1 MYGRPLPGTHG
12 RVRATPRPRP
22 PSLMSGGRHI
32 RVSARARG
40 CARARFGGRVAGGT
54 GQPRVALP
62 TAESIKAPFPVSR
75 RIRTQLGEL
84 STAVPLP
91 GRESAGNT
99 VYVRHVKP
107 EFWDQICEKIC
118 SHIWAGPSCRQRGL
132 AARGCWRWRM
142 RARFSRRRTSFVE
155 RAGRCV
161 AYK

>member
-118 SHIWAGPSCRQRGL
+118 SHIWAGPS
-132 AARGCWRWRM
+132 
-142 RARFSRRRTSFVE
+142 
-155 RAGRCV
+155 
-161 AYK
+161 